1 MTIRASDLLQLVLSG
16 LSVGGIYA
24 LIAVGFVTI
33 HAVTGVI
40 NFAQGELAMVGALS
54 ACSLRSAGAPL
65 PVAVTAAAVAGAVVA
80 LAEERSTLWPAL
92 RRGRAGAVAD
102 VVLILLTIGASIAL
116 RGIALAVWGSE
127 PYVLPPFSPGAPFTV
142 GGAVIARQILWIL
155 GLSAAVMVALG
166 LFFART
172 QAGAALRACAMNR
185 DAARLTGIG
194 PTRMSALAFGL
205 AGAVAGLAGAV
216 IAPVSLATYDMGLL
230 FGLKGFVASVV
241 GGLASPPGAVIA
253 ALGLGVLESVAA
265 GLVSSGYKDGLAFL
279 VLIAVL
285 LFRPEGLFARGR
297 LRRV

>member
-1 MTIRASDLLQLVLSG
+1 MGAADILQLVLSG

-33 HAVTGVI
+33 HAVTGII

-54 ACSLRSAGAPL
+54 AASLTSAGMPL
-65 PVAVTAAAVAGAVVA
+65 PLAVVA
-80 LAEERSTLWPAL
+80 AAAAGASAGVAVERATVWPAL
-92 RRGRAGAVAD
+92 RRRREGIVAD

-116 RGIALAVWGSE
+116 RGLALAAWGSE
-127 PYVLPPFSPGAPFTV
+127 PYSLPPFAPGPPLRLA
-142 GGAVIARQILWIL
+142 GAVVARQTMWIL
-155 GLSAAVMVALG
+155 ALSAVTMGALD

-172 QAGAALRACAMNR
+172 QAGTALRACAMNR
-185 DAARLTGIG
+185 DAARLSGIG

-216 IAPVSLATYDMGLL
+216 ITPVSFATYDMGLL
-230 FGLKGFVASVV
+230 LGLKGFVSAVA

-253 ALGLGVLESVAA
+253 ALGLGVLESVFA
-265 GLVSSGYKDGLAFL
+265 GLLSSGYKDAFAFA
-279 VLIAVL
+279 VFVAVL
-285 LFRPEGLFARGR
+285 LVRPEGLFSTGR

>member
-1 MTIRASDLLQLVLSG
+1 MRAADILQLVFSG
-16 LSVGGIYA
+16 LTIGGIYA

-54 ACSLRSAGAPL
+54 AASLCSAGTPL
-65 PVAVTAAAVAGAVVA
+65 PLAVLAASVVGAAAGLAV
-80 LAEERSTLWPAL
+80 ERGTMWPAI
-92 RRGRAGAVAD
+92 RRGRGGGITD

-116 RGIALAVWGSE
+116 RGLALAIWGSE
-127 PYVLPPFSPGAPFTV
+127 PYAVPAFTS
-142 GGAVIARQILWIL
+142 GPALDLAGAVIGRQTLWVL
-155 GLSAAVMVALG
+155 GLSAAVMATLE
-166 LFFART
+166 LFFGST
-172 QAGAALRACAMNR
+172 QIGTALRACAMNR
-185 DAARLTGIG
+185 DAARLSGIT

-205 AGAVAGLAGAV
+205 SGGVAGLAGAA

-230 FGLKGFVASVV
+230 LGLKGFVAAVA

-265 GLVSSGYKDGLAFL
+265 GLVSSGYKDAVAFL

-285 LFRPEGLFARGR
+285 LIRPEGLLAVGR